1 MSTEPQTDAGDM
13 PVSVDDDHDHD
24 DVLPAVREP
33 RRRRID
39 RGLLIASLAIAL
51 GVVIVGYGLIVSVTG
66 DEATKLPT
74 EIESIAPVPDAVQVL
89 AQTNVVVD
97 LADLHTGVLVID
109 GVELETVSL
118 DALAGEGGAAVEP
131 GRQVELPPVTI
142 YDPGNSTL
150 TYTPTDGAPIEKFE
164 SGLHRVQVI
173 YWLAEEGRERADSYT
188 WTFNVV

>member
-1 MSTEPQTDAGDM
+1 MSTEPQTETDAM
-13 PVSVDDDHDHD
+13 SATVDDDAHAA
-24 DVLPAVREP
+24 LPVVPEP

-51 GVVIVGYGLIVSVTG
+51 GIVIVGYGLIVSVTG
-66 DEATKLPT
+66 DEATKLPD
-74 EIESIAPVPDAVQVL
+74 EIENISPVPDAVQVL
-89 AQTNVVVD
+89 SQTNVMVD

-118 DALAGEGGAAVEP
+118 DALAGEGGAQVEP

-142 YDPGNSTL
+142 YDPGSNTL
-150 TYTPTDGAPIEKFE
+150 TFTPTEGAPIEELE

-173 YWLAEEGRERADSYT
+173 YWLAEEGRARADSYT

>member
-1 MSTEPQTDAGDM
+1 MSTEPQTDADDM
-13 PVSVDDDHDHD
+13 PTIVDDDHA
-24 DVLPAVREP
+24 LPAVREP

-66 DEATKLPT
+66 DEATKLPA

-89 AQTNVVVD
+89 SQTNVVVD

-118 DALAGEGGAAVEP
+118 DALAGEGGAEVEP
-131 GRQVELPPVTI
+131 GRQVELPRVTI
-142 YDPGNSTL
+142 YDPGNNTL
-150 TYTPTDGAPIEKFE
+150 TFTPTDGAPIEKFE